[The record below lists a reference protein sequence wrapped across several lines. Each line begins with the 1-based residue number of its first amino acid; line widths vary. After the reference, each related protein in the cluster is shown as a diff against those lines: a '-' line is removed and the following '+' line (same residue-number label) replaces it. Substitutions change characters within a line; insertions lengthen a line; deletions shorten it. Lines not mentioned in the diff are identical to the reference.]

1 MDFGTNVEAAKQTYL
16 AQWEHCIGKRITA
29 VDSALVCDCKAR
41 FPWTA
46 ALGETIVLAEA
57 SNWLKPVVS
66 SENEQQPELFA

>member
-41 FPWTA
+41 FPWTV

-66 SENEQQPELFA
+66 SESEQQPELFA